1 MAYQT
6 RQRDP
11 LLDDQTHEML
21 MRFGQQAL
29 GFALLGL
36 GAALAA
42 MLWSYAPD
50 DPHFMAAT
58 DAVPQNLL
66 GHVGASVAAIL
77 MMIMGYGA
85 VLLPIASVVW
95 GMRFLRST
103 RHERALG
110 RIAFLPIAVALAAIY
125 AASLTPPE
133 NWVHSF
139 GLGGL
144 FGDTV
149 VGALLSALPMAPQV
163 GLKIVAALAFVLCM
177 LMSGSVLGVD
187 RAEFRLGVRY
197 FLLGLV
203 AIGAFVSGWQGRR
216 LSWYLAPHPAQHAS
230 LHSSPQRPSA
240 ARLPSRRASAW
251 CLRAPVELC
260 FPPEES
266 QQLQRLPRISPPV
279 CLGPH
284 ERSHRATAF

>member
-77 MMIMGYGA
+77 IMIMGYGA
-85 VLLPIASVVW
+85 VVLPIASGVW
-95 GMRFLRST
+95 GMRFLRSN
-103 RHERALG
+103 RHDRVLG

-125 AASLTPPE
+125 AASLTPSQA
-133 NWVHSF
+133 WVHSF

-149 VGALLSALPMAPQV
+149 VGALLNALPMAPQL
-163 GLKIVAALAFVLCM
+163 GLKLVAALAFVLCM
-177 LMSGSVLGVD
+177 LMAGFVMGVD
-187 RAEFRLGVRY
+187 RAELRLGLRY

-203 AIGAFVSGWQGRR
+203 ALGAVVSGGLRNAGHGAGRAAGELAR
-216 LSWYLAPHPAQHAS
+216 LRQERREAGLAAHNMMN
-230 LHSSPQRPSA
+230 PQR
-240 ARLPSRRASAW
+240 
-251 CLRAPVELC
+251 
-260 FPPEES
+260 
-266 QQLQRLPRISPPV
+266 
-279 CLGPH
+279 
-284 ERSHRATAF
+284 

>member
-177 LMSGSVLGVD
+177 LMSGFVLGVD
-187 RAEFRLGVRY
+187 RA
-197 FLLGLV
+197 
-203 AIGAFVSGWQGRR
+203 
-216 LSWYLAPHPAQHAS
+216 
-230 LHSSPQRPSA
+230 
-240 ARLPSRRASAW
+240 
-251 CLRAPVELC
+251 
-260 FPPEES
+260 
-266 QQLQRLPRISPPV
+266 
-279 CLGPH
+279 
-284 ERSHRATAF
+284 